1 MKEENTNTE
10 LNQTLASEAPV
21 EMPTPVAP
29 VESAPVEMP
38 APATPETPAPVESP
52 APVEPTIAS
61 PDVQVASMSNLAP
74 VTETPAE
81 TQVPTE
87 GQTAEEIAQGI
98 QDGSMVNAVSDPN
111 AMIGAKVGN
120 TSDDTDNINKKKS
133 KKNITILIVVLV
145 ILAIIGGVACYVY
158 NLEYKTANK
167 RVDTLFN
174 KMNGFVLPLIS
185 DVEKRMGDYEVTGN
199 ATVDEKKASINMT
212 GNYAYNLEDYIYLD
226 TKIDKITLGEDL
238 LDKTPIEGSI
248 YLADNAAYL
257 KVEEV
262 FPNYITTEVDGLS
275 DIMNSIKQNDID
287 YPLYYTSVMNA
298 LKVSLK
304 NHAVSQTVSKT
315 NITGK
320 SQQANVVTIS
330 INKNNYKAIVETF
343 TNTLASNDKLMED
356 IAKLSGENKEDIIKS
371 LKSIKEDEDL
381 TINSDIKINFYTSL
395 FGKDIIGIDVIIS
408 ADNSTN
414 KLIMLPVENKEW
426 KFTAYEG
433 NDKLTEFTI
442 GFNLTQESGKKSYVT
457 TFKGDF
463 SYDDFENKKHVIKAD
478 FNFTYNIN
486 VQYQEDKPVTRGAV
500 NVNNLTEQDFL
511 TIYNN
516 ITTKYGILGTYLE
529 DYMESAFTPNSSD
542 YSDYGQED
550 VMSALCSM
558 ATDCNCTGATCECTV
573 TYGGQTGTVTCPA
586 NN

>member
-10 LNQTLASEAPV
+10 LNQTPASETPV

-38 APATPETPAPVESP
+38 APATPATPAPVESP
-52 APVEPTIAS
+52 APVEPTIAA

-81 TQVPTE
+81 TKAPTE
-87 GQTAEEIAQGI
+87 GKTAEEIAQGI

-120 TSDDTDNINKKKS
+120 TADDTDDINKKKS
-133 KKNITILIVVLV
+133 KKNLTILIVVLV
-145 ILAIIGGVACYVY
+145 ILAIIGGVAYYVY

-167 RVDTLFN
+167 RIDTLFN

-185 DVEKRMGDYEVTGN
+185 DVEKRMGDYEITGN
-199 ATVDEKKASINMT
+199 ATVDEEKASIHMT

-226 TKIDKITLGEDL
+226 TKIDKITYGEDL

-248 YLADNAAYL
+248 YLADDAAYL

-298 LKVSLK
+298 LKVALK

-371 LKSIKEDEDL
+371 LKSIKDDEDL
-381 TINSDIKINFYTSL
+381 TIDSDININFYTSL
-395 FGKDIIGIDVIIS
+395 FGKDLIGIDVIIS

-414 KLIMLPVENKEW
+414 KIIMLPEGNKEW

-442 GFNLTQESGKKSYVT
+442 GFNLTQESGKKKYVT

-463 SYDDFENKKHVIKAD
+463 SYDDYENKKHVIKAD
-478 FNFTYNIN
+478 LNFTYNIN

-500 NVNNLTEQDFL
+500 NVNNLTDQDFL

-516 ITTKYGILGTYLE
+516 ITTKYGILGTYLK
-529 DYMESAFTPNSSD
+529 DYLESELTPNSSD
-542 YSDYGQED
+542 YDDYSEED

>member
-199 ATVDEKKASINMT
+199 ATVDEKKASIHMT

-500 NVNNLTEQDFL
+500 NVNNLTEQDLL

>member
-199 ATVDEKKASINMT
+199 ATVDEKKASIHMT